1 MARQSLSLSKATHK
15 VFIGAYYILLA
26 FVIIGLVGWA
36 ASTAQSN
43 TESFA
48 SIETGGWNAPT
59 GATGYQLKMGLA
71 AMEGYGE
78 AIWEITVGTSTLE
91 LYHDGNGNW
100 ELLGASGGWTATA
113 DTNNDGIGY
122 GPGAQTWYVDVN
134 DLVYKIVSTDPLTY
148 KVTAASNVMALV
160 PIIDIV
166 VVATALVNSAV
177 GFLLIFKGV
186 RLTGVRL

>member
-15 VFIGAYYILLA
+15 LFIGVYYILLA
-26 FVIIGLVGWA
+26 FIIIGMVGWA

-48 SIETGGWNAPT
+48 SIETGSFPPAGGSSIT
-59 GATGYQLKMGLA
+59 VRMSLGD
-71 AMEGYGE
+71 MEAKGE
-78 AIWEITVGTSTLE
+78 AIWELTVDGSVLK

-100 ELLGASGGWTATA
+100 ELINVSGGWRARS
-113 DTNNDGIGY
+113 DTSFNGISY
-122 GPGAQTWYVDVN
+122 DPGGDKWIVDVN
-134 DLVYKIVSTDPLTY
+134 DLVYEIPSTRGISY
-148 KVTAASNVMALV
+148 KVTSWSNLKVLLSL
-160 PIIDIV
+160 IDIV
-166 VVATALVNSAV
+166 VVATTLINAAV